1 MGLPSKPPSTVK
13 VIPTSDYRTPFT
25 DYSRWRLKDDHGRQ
39 TWHYLSEAEAKEW
52 KQSTADKYFLGLD
65 TEQPDLPPP
74 KTPLDVAKNGLE
86 FFSKL
91 QLTGG
96 NWACDYSGPMFQLAG
111 FVMCWYAT
119 GIPFPEHWAT
129 ELIRY
134 LCNRAHPEDGG
145 WGLHTEAE
153 TSVFG
158 TTINYTTLRL
168 LGMPPDHP
176 VAVKAR
182 QTLHKLGGAL
192 GVPHWGKAWLAMI
205 GCFEWEG
212 MNPIP
217 PELWLLPD
225 WFPLH
230 PYRWWIHTRAVYL
243 PMSYIWSKR
252 YSRPLNPLT
261 RALRTELFTQ
271 PYSSIPFAAHRNTV
285 AAADIYHPHTTVLN
299 LFNTVCTFWGKYL
312 IPTRLKTWAE
322 DYVYSLVVREDENT
336 LNVNLGPVNNPLQ
349 MLCRFIAEGPD
360 SPAVAG
366 HIDRLHDYLWM
377 NEDGMLMNGT
387 NGVQVW
393 DTSFAIQSIVECNLA
408 DDPRYN
414 RMLNAAHEFLDDQQ
428 ISADISDDI
437 QKCYRQ
443 KRKGAW
449 AFSTRDQ
456 GYTVSDCTA
465 EGLKAVI
472 QLQLLPSF
480 PARVS
485 IPRMRDAVD
494 VLLSLRNPS
503 GGFASYEI
511 VRGIKQLEWFNAA
524 EVFGRIMIEY
534 EYPECTTAVVTGL
547 VYFRKVDPEYRAE
560 EIKKT
565 IKDAVEWIKT
575 AQRADGSWEGSWGIC
590 FSYAMMFAL
599 ESLSLVGESCANS
612 ERVRRACAFLVSKQ
626 MADGGW
632 GESYMSCVK
641 GRWIDHERSQVVNT
655 AWCLIALMNAGY
667 DGKDVLRKGI
677 NLLKSRQQSN
687 GEWLQ
692 EGIEG
697 VFNRSC
703 MITYPNY
710 KFVFPIKAMGMYAK
724 RFGNEELW

>member
-1 MGLPSKPPSTVK
+1 MGLPSKPVGIKT
-13 VIPTSDYRTPFT
+13 IPTSDYKTPFT

-39 TWHYLSEAEAKEW
+39 TWHYLSEAEAKKW
-52 KQSTADKYFLGLD
+52 KQSTADKYFLGLN

-74 KTPLDVAKNGLE
+74 KTPLGVARNGLT

-91 QLTGG
+91 QLPGG

-111 FVMCWYAT
+111 MVMCWYST
-119 GIPFPEHWAT
+119 EIPFPEDWAI
-129 ELIRY
+129 EIIRY

-145 WGLHTEAE
+145 WGLHTEGESSA
-153 TSVFG
+153 FG

-168 LGMPPDHP
+168 LGMPADHP

-182 QTLHKLGGAL
+182 QTLHKMGGAL
-192 GVPHWGKAWLAMI
+192 GVPHWGKAWLATI
-205 GCFEWEG
+205 GCFEWQG

-225 WFPLH
+225 WIPLH
-230 PYRWWIHTRAVYL
+230 PWRWWIHTRAVYL

-252 YSRPLNPLT
+252 HSRPLNDLT
-261 RALRTELFTQ
+261 RALRAELFTQ
-271 PYSSIPFAAHRNTV
+271 PYSSINFAAHRNTV
-285 AAADIYHPHTTVLN
+285 RAEDIYHPHTLALD

-312 IPTRLKTWAE
+312 LPNWLKKWAE

-336 LNVNLGPVNNPLQ
+336 LYVNLGPVNNPLQ
-349 MLCRFIAEGPD
+349 MLCRYMAEGPD
-360 SPAVAG
+360 SPAVLG
-366 HIDRLHDYLWM
+366 HMDRLRDYLWV
-377 NEDGMLMNGT
+377 NEEGMLLNGT

-393 DTSFAIQSIVECNLA
+393 DTSFAVQSVVECGFSTQSEWK
-408 DDPRYN
+408 D
-414 RMLNAAHEFLDDQQ
+414 MLDSAHKFLEDQQ
-428 ISADISDDI
+428 ISLEISDEK

-443 KRKGAW
+443 QRKGAW

-465 EGLKAVI
+465 EALKAVI
-472 QLQLLPSF
+472 QIQMTPGF
-480 PARVS
+480 PELVS
-485 IPRMRDAVD
+485 NQRMRDAVD
-494 VLLSLRNPS
+494 VMLALRNPS

-511 VRGIKQLEWFNAA
+511 IRGIKQLEWFNAA

-534 EYPECTTAVVTGL
+534 EYPECTTAVVTAL
-547 VYFRKVDPEYRAE
+547 VYFQKVDKVYRAE
-560 EIKKT
+560 EIKQT
-565 IKDAVEWIKT
+565 IKNAVDWIIS
-575 AQRADGSWEGSWGIC
+575 AQRKDGSWEGSWGIC

-599 ESLSLVGESCANS
+599 ESLRLVGYDYESS
-612 ERVRRACAFLVSKQ
+612 DRVRRACQFLVDKQ
-626 MADGGW
+626 MPDGGW

-641 GRWIDHERSQVVNT
+641 GQWIDHEKSQVVNT
-655 AWCLIALMNAGY
+655 SWAVIALLHAGY
-667 DGKDVLRKGI
+667 PGKEVIKRGI
-677 NLLKSRQQSN
+677 DLLKSRQQKN

-710 KFVFPIKAMGMYAK
+710 KFTFPIKALGMYAAK
-724 RFGNEELW
+724 YGDEKLW

>member
-1 MGLPSKPPSTVK
+1 MGLPSKPTHQAK
-13 VIPTSDYRTPFT
+13 ALPTSDYKTPFT
-25 DYSRWRLKDDHGRQ
+25 DYTRWRLKDDHGRQ
-39 TWHYLSEAEAKEW
+39 TWHYLSEEEAKKW
-52 KQSTADKYFLGLD
+52 KQSTADRYFLGLN
-65 TEQPDLPPP
+65 TEQPNLPPP
-74 KTPLDVAKNGLE
+74 RTPLDVASNGLE

-91 QLTGG
+91 QLPGG

-119 GIPFPEHWAT
+119 GIPFPEDWAP

-153 TSVFG
+153 SSVFG
-158 TTINYTTLRL
+158 TTINYTAIRL
-168 LGMPPDHP
+168 LGMPADHP

-182 QTLHKLGGAL
+182 ETLHRLGGAL

-217 PELWLLPD
+217 PELWLLPE

-243 PMSYIWSKR
+243 PMSYIWSTR
-252 YSRPLNPLT
+252 YSRPLNDLT

-271 PYSSIPFAAHRNTV
+271 PYSSIHFASHRNTI
-285 AAADIYHPHTTVLN
+285 APADIYHPHTIALDV
-299 LFNTVCTFWGKYL
+299 FNTICTFWGNYL
-312 IPTRLKTWAE
+312 KPNWLKKWSE

-336 LNVNLGPVNNPLQ
+336 LYVNLGPVNNPLQ
-349 MLCRFIAEGPD
+349 MLCRFIAEGAD
-360 SPAVAG
+360 SPAVQG
-366 HIDRLHDYLWM
+366 HIDRLHDYLWV
-377 NEDGMLMNGT
+377 NEEGMLMNGT

-393 DTSFAIQSIVECNLA
+393 DTSFAVQAVVEAGFSTL
-408 DDPRYN
+408 PQWKG
-414 RMLNAAHEFLDDQQ
+414 MLTSAHQFLEDQQ
-428 ISADISDDI
+428 IKADISDAK

-443 KRKGAW
+443 QRKGAW

-465 EGLKAVI
+465 EALKAVVE
-472 QLQLLPSF
+472 LQ
-480 PARVS
+480 S
-485 IPRMRDAVD
+485 IPGFPTLVSNARMRDAVD
-494 VLLSLRNPS
+494 VLLALRNPS
-503 GGFASYEI
+503 GGFASYEC
-511 VRGIKQLEWFNAA
+511 VRGVKQLEWFNAA

-534 EYPECTTAVVTGL
+534 EYPECTTAVVTAL
-547 VYFRKVDPEYRAE
+547 VYFQKVDKEYRSA
-560 EIKKT
+560 EIKRT
-565 IKDAVEWIKT
+565 IENAVGWIRS
-575 AQRADGSWEGSWGIC
+575 AQRKDGSWEGSWGIC

-599 ESLSLVGESCANS
+599 ESLHLVGESCQNS
-612 ERVRRACAFLVSKQ
+612 ERVRRACAFLVGKQ
-626 MADGGW
+626 MEDGGW
-632 GESYMSCVK
+632 GESYMSCVTGK
-641 GRWIDHERSQVVNT
+641 WVNHEKSQVVNT

-667 DGKDVLRKGI
+667 EGEVVLRKGI
-677 NLLKSRQQSN
+677 ELLKQRQQKN

-697 VFNRSC
+697 VFNKSC

-710 KFVFPIKAMGMYAK
+710 KFCFPIKALGMFAK
-724 RFGNEELW
+724 RFGNKELW

>member
-1 MGLPSKPPSTVK
+1 MGLPSKPVGIK
-13 VIPTSDYRTPFT
+13 KIPTSDYKTPFT

-39 TWHYLSEAEAKEW
+39 TWHYLSEAEAKKW

-74 KTPLDVAKNGLE
+74 RTPLDVARNGLA

-91 QLTGG
+91 QLPGG

-111 FVMCWYAT
+111 MVMCWYST
-119 GIPFPEHWAT
+119 GIPFPEDWAI
-129 ELIRY
+129 EIIRY

-145 WGLHTEAE
+145 WGLHTEGE
-153 TSVFG
+153 SSVFG

-168 LGMPPDHP
+168 LGMPADHP

-182 QTLHKLGGAL
+182 QKLHDMGGAL

-225 WFPLH
+225 WIPLH

-252 YSRPLNPLT
+252 HSRPLNDLT
-261 RALRTELFTQ
+261 RALRAELFTQ
-271 PYSSIPFAAHRNTV
+271 PYSSINFAAHRNTIR
-285 AAADIYHPHTTVLN
+285 AEDIYHPHTLVLD
-299 LFNTVCTFWGKYL
+299 LFNTACTFWSKYL
-312 IPTRLKTWAE
+312 LPNWLKKWAE
-322 DYVYSLVVREDENT
+322 DYVYSLVEREDENT
-336 LNVNLGPVNNPLQ
+336 LYVNLGPVNNPLQ
-349 MLCRFIAEGPD
+349 MLCRYIAEGPD
-360 SPAVAG
+360 SPAVLG
-366 HIDRLHDYLWM
+366 HMDRLQDYLWV
-377 NEDGMLMNGT
+377 NEEGMLLNGT

-393 DTSFAIQSIVECNLA
+393 DTSFAVQSVVECGFSTQPEWR
-408 DDPRYN
+408 D
-414 RMLNAAHEFLDDQQ
+414 MLSSAHLFLDDQQ
-428 ISADISDDI
+428 ISLEISDEK

-443 KRKGAW
+443 QRKGAW

-465 EGLKAVI
+465 EALKAVI
-472 QLQLLPSF
+472 QIQMTPGF
-480 PARVS
+480 PELVS
-485 IPRMRDAVD
+485 NQRMRDAVD
-494 VLLSLRNPS
+494 VMLALRNPS

-511 VRGIKQLEWFNAA
+511 IRGIKQLEWFNAA

-534 EYPECTTAVVTGL
+534 EYPECTTAVVTAL
-547 VYFRKVDPEYRAE
+547 VYFQKVDKIYRAE
-560 EIKKT
+560 EIKQT
-565 IKDAVEWIKT
+565 IKNAVDWIIT
-575 AQRADGSWEGSWGIC
+575 AQRKDGSWEGSWGIC

-599 ESLSLVGESCANS
+599 ESLRLVGYNYESS
-612 ERVRRACAFLVSKQ
+612 ERVRRACQFLVDKQ
-626 MADGGW
+626 MPDGGW

-641 GRWIDHERSQVVNT
+641 GQWIDHEKSQVVNT
-655 AWCLIALMNAGY
+655 SWALIALLQAGY
-667 DGKDVLRKGI
+667 PGKEVIKRGI
-677 NLLKSRQQSN
+677 DLLKSRQQKN

-710 KFVFPIKAMGMYAK
+710 KFTFPIKALGMYAAK
-724 RFGNEELW
+724 YGDEKLW